1 MTLPLFYWEE
11 IQQSVTHYANKTW
24 PTWSTML
31 SFTCVRLSD
40 VFSLQFG
47 RNSLVKCISSAVWEK
62 RPIYVTGLKSCQNI
76 LKYILQIFNVTST
89 MICGRSH
96 LMMMGNVTIVWRNL
110 ARKQILNNFR
120 KYLEHFW
127 LICGL
132 DLFFYI
138 YTKFGLYFVNL
149 SDDVIEIYTDTL
161 RINFKMWHA
170 LDMYY

>member
-1 MTLPLFYWEE
+1 
-11 IQQSVTHYANKTW
+11 
-24 PTWSTML
+24 
-31 SFTCVRLSD
+31 
-40 VFSLQFG
+40 
-47 RNSLVKCISSAVWEK
+47 
-62 RPIYVTGLKSCQNI
+62 
-76 LKYILQIFNVTST
+76 
-89 MICGRSH
+89 
-96 LMMMGNVTIVWRNL
+96 MMMGNVTIVWRNF

-127 LICGL
+127 LTCGL

-161 RINFKMWHA
+161 RINFKIWHA